1 MAVAASFALIR
12 IAGTKRDGHWDK
24 PAEDDVE
31 DLDALARGA
40 GVGIALLLGAIFW
53 RARPRSQFAWVGLLW
68 SAGVIGYLLW
78 GHSAGLSW
86 PLRVRFALVP
96 LTLMSPF
103 FFWAIVRMVF
113 EDDFQ
118 LRAIHWVYFALIE
131 VAGLAQFLLWLS
143 APAWVLAGLNY
154 GHQLPS
160 LALVVHAIW
169 VVWRGR
175 STDLVESR
183 ARLRLL
189 MLGAVGVTA
198 LVLLAA
204 ILYIPVRNRPVPVNL
219 AEGVALL
226 LASLTFA
233 ALLLRFDP
241 ELLPRGVLGAQ
252 GKQPIVHANNGGSAI
267 QTSLDLDASGL
278 ARLEALMT
286 REEIWRET
294 GLTIGTLAVRAGIPE
309 YRLRRLINQ
318 RLGFRNFIAYL
329 NEYRLAAAA
338 MQLAD
343 VGKIRTPVL
352 TIALDLGWGSIGP
365 FNRAFRARFGTTP
378 TEFRRGQLGVAD
390 AHVRDTP

>member
-1 MAVAASFALIR
+1 MLGSDERGPKSWILGRLLTVRAAAELSAASHRKSDMAVAASLALIR

-31 DLDALARGA
+31 DLDALGRGA
-40 GVGIALLLGAIFW
+40 GVGIALLLGAMFW

-143 APAWVLAGLNY
+143 APAWILASLNY

-160 LALVVHAIW
+160 LALVVHAFW

-183 ARLRLL
+183 ARLRLDARRGGCDCARVAGGHPL
-189 MLGAVGVTA
+189 YTGAKSA
-198 LVLLAA
+198 
-204 ILYIPVRNRPVPVNL
+204 
-219 AEGVALL
+219 
-226 LASLTFA
+226 
-233 ALLLRFDP
+233 
-241 ELLPRGVLGAQ
+241 GARE
-252 GKQPIVHANNGGSAI
+252 P
-267 QTSLDLDASGL
+267 SG
-278 ARLEALMT
+278 
-286 REEIWRET
+286 
-294 GLTIGTLAVRAGIPE
+294 RAGP
-309 YRLRRLINQ
+309 L
-318 RLGFRNFIAYL
+318 
-329 NEYRLAAAA
+329 
-338 MQLAD
+338 
-343 VGKIRTPVL
+343 VGEPYIRGTPFAV
-352 TIALDLGWGSIGP
+352 
-365 FNRAFRARFGTTP
+365 
-378 TEFRRGQLGVAD
+378 
-390 AHVRDTP
+390 